1 MIELINGIFGNTGLP
16 LSLKKFIDSS
26 KKTNT
31 YSKTCLKKLRTCQIS
46 FIVVLIM
53 FFENDVL
60 NSTEKELIKVKSV
73 FFSSQISCSEITQ
86 KIHLW

>member
-1 MIELINGIFGNTGLP
+1 MIELINGIFGNTSLP

-46 FIVVLIM
+46 FIVVLM

-73 FFSSQISCSEITQ
+73 FFSSQISSSEITQ